1 MIVPKDWSGMAK
13 QRSSLRDALD
23 FRLFSEVLKY
33 DLYIALA
40 GLVGGVLA
48 EVKSITAL
56 PLLIAVAAGLVGVI
70 IGAVIAGVAVLAAF
84 MDQSFLRK
92 LKAIN
97 REPVRYLAPFI
108 FTAVIGVIA
117 SLTILVVAAI
127 PPDAPVWLRGTAGGL
142 AGFFVTWTITSL
154 LPDLKMLVD
163 FVGLKMDATDVP
175 DDVGV
180 PQPAPRRLPRKGEG

>member
-1 MIVPKDWSGMAK
+1 MTK
-13 QRSSLRDALD
+13 QGPSSLREALD
-23 FRLFSEVLKY
+23 FRLFSELLRY
-33 DLYIALA
+33 DLYIAL
-40 GLVGGVLA
+40 VGGAGGVVA

-56 PLLIAVAAGLVGVI
+56 PLLISLAAGLVGVI

-84 MDQSFLRK
+84 MDQVFLRK

-108 FTAVIGVIA
+108 FTAVLGVIA
-117 SLTILVVAAI
+117 ALAVLVVAAV
-127 PPDAPVWLRGTAGGL
+127 PSEAPGWLRGIAGGL

-175 DDVGV
+175 DDVGL
-180 PQPAPRRLPRKGEG
+180 PQSGPRRIPPRNQGEG